1 MRKRNRRYDKPGSAP
16 ELLQTP
22 ADKFRTGAFL
32 VIIDRLDAEL
42 RKRLSVYTN
51 IAGRFGFLRKLAD
64 LPPEEVTESAKSL
77 QESLPT
83 DLEDSLFD
91 ELLQFSGF
99 LNTEFAK
106 KALDATTPSASD
118 FSTPGIS
125 SDQSIEDNNID
136 VTEVMISSD

>member
-1 MRKRNRRYDKPGSAP
+1 MRKRNRRYDEPGSAP
-16 ELLQTP
+16 EFPYGYLLS
-22 ADKFRTGAFL
+22 
-32 VIIDRLDAEL
+32 IIDRLDSEL
-42 RKRLSVYTN
+42 RKRLSAYTN

-64 LPPEEVTESAKSL
+64 LPPEEVAESAKSL

-83 DLEDSLFD
+83 DLEDSVFD

-99 LNTEFAK
+99 LNNEFAK

-118 FSTPGIS
+118 SSTPGIS
-125 SDQSIEDNNID
+125 SDQSIEDDGIG